1 MSEPSKTSA
10 LARIELARLL
20 DHTLRRADAS
30 AREVEALCAEARAH
44 GCFGVCV
51 NSSRLAQAA
60 ALLDDS
66 PGKVTCAIGFPLG
79 AADADVKRFEIETA
93 LDLGAHVL
101 EVSASVGLLKD
112 GNHPALLRELRD
124 LVEAADE
131 RPLSV
136 WFDPDL
142 FLPDEMENLCHI
154 ALEAGA
160 KGLTLAC
167 HSGAAAAAALKHLA
181 PITREKLGLKVDADT
196 LTRSDLV
203 TLLAAG
209 ANRFGLTESVSV
221 LESL

>member
-1 MSEPSKTSA
+1 MSEPSKTSD
-10 LARIELARLL
+10 LARLELARLL

-30 AREVEALCAEARAH
+30 TREVEALCAEARAH

-51 NSSRLAQAA
+51 NSSRVAQAIA
-60 ALLDDS
+60 FLEDS
-66 PGKVTCAIGFPLG
+66 PLKVTCAIGFPLG
-79 AADADVKRFEIETA
+79 AADADVKRFEVETA

-101 EVSASVGLLKD
+101 EVAVSVGLLKD
-112 GNHPALLRELRD
+112 ANHPALLRELRD

-142 FLPDEMENLCHI
+142 LSPEDMESLCHI

-160 KGLTLAC
+160 KGLTVAG
-167 HSGAAAAAALKHLA
+167 HTGAAAAAALTKLA
-181 PITREKLGLKVDADT
+181 PIAREKLGLKVDADV

-203 TLLAAG
+203 TLLGAG
-209 ANRFGLTESVSV
+209 ANRFGLIDSVAL

>member
-1 MSEPSKTSA
+1 VSEPTKSSD
-10 LARIELARLL
+10 LARLELARLL

-30 AREVEALCAEARAH
+30 ARDVEALCAEARAH

-51 NSSRLAQAA
+51 NSSRVAQAA
-60 ALLDDS
+60 ALLEDS
-66 PGKVTCAIGFPLG
+66 PLKVTCAIGLPLG
-79 AADADVKRFEIETA
+79 AADTDVKRFEIETA

-101 EVSASVGLLKD
+101 EVAASVGVLKD
-112 GNHPALLRELRD
+112 ASHAALLRELRD
-124 LVEAADE
+124 LVEAAEE

-142 FLPDEMENLCHI
+142 LRPEEMESLGHL

-160 KGLTLAC
+160 KGLTIAG
-167 HSGAAAAAALKHLA
+167 HTGAAAAAALKQLA
-181 PITREKLGLKVDADT
+181 PIAREKLGLKVDADA

-203 TLLAAG
+203 TLLGAG
-209 ANRFGLTESVSV
+209 ANRFGLTESISV